1 MGSHALPLASSR
13 AAFRCPE
20 LSDGRAGRINRK
32 QKGSRFPESPL
43 NEFPGDVLLSHAV
56 YREVPSGLKGLTAMF
71 GMGTGV
77 APSLKPPGKPV
88 LQKNAPAGFPRRWI
102 KRVVGRS
109 FSIRALNILWSS
121 LTAD

>member
-1 MGSHALPLASSR
+1 MSGLRP
-13 AAFRCPE
+13 
-20 LSDGRAGRINRK
+20 GRKENAQERVLGIFK
-32 QKGSRFPESPL
+32 

-56 YREVPSGLKGLTAMF
+56 YREVPSGLKGLTAVF

-77 APSLKPPGKPV
+77 APSLKPPGKLVSRITGVSGDRKVPC
-88 LQKNAPAGFPRRWI
+88 LSDF
-102 KRVVGRS
+102 KRVGSKR